1 MGCNFSTLSSPGPS
15 QPRHVGPL
23 TPDDLSSYTAK
34 QDKSHL
40 RLGLRKE
47 GMLLFLEQIGFAQ
60 WTGEGEKTVTGDWRK
75 IMKGWNYKPDYTRD
89 PGLATWLDAQVGEV
103 KVGNASASFP
113 NGGLKNVT
121 GYDLADYTRKW
132 QRSKGLEHLSVCE
145 IILVEPDFQHLRQ
158 YVGLANV
165 FWSHIQMESFLGMS
179 STYHDKNDRNEDS
192 TLWQL
197 LSVHNKF
204 GNRLPDQ
211 DSLFLWVDYF
221 CLKQCQSDFNVDC
234 VIELINDIG
243 TLVAALDSKFEY
255 LKRSFCVL
263 ELYGAVRGSSNLL
276 VNCPINATDMRKI
289 IASDRAEATG
299 IHGRYWVGP
308 VDLAAAQTRDKKDK
322 NMIDGFLQQLPGGFD
337 AVNSLVTEKIL
348 EE

>member
-1 MGCNFSTLSSPGPS
+1 
-15 QPRHVGPL
+15 
-23 TPDDLSSYTAK
+23 
-34 QDKSHL
+34 
-40 RLGLRKE
+40 
-47 GMLLFLEQIGFAQ
+47 
-60 WTGEGEKTVTGDWRK
+60 
-75 IMKGWNYKPDYTRD
+75 
-89 PGLATWLDAQVGEV
+89 
-103 KVGNASASFP
+103 
-113 NGGLKNVT
+113 
-121 GYDLADYTRKW
+121 
-132 QRSKGLEHLSVCE
+132 
-145 IILVEPDFQHLRQ
+145 
-158 YVGLANV
+158 
-165 FWSHIQMESFLGMS
+165 MESFLGFA
-179 STYHDKNDRNEDS
+179 STYHDKRDRGECS

-197 LSVHNKF
+197 LEVHNKF